1 MAMSTAVA
9 GPAPWLTIGRG
20 SVTYTQAEA
29 EAVLAGFAF
38 GTEQLIWP
46 NSFTLPADPGLATGP
61 RAIMRH
67 TWSYRIFDCAPSSPY
82 GFTVHDLLVIA
93 ALNPRATASDYLQME
108 AILPDLNEALAHIAV
123 TQTFWMLPRAE
134 LGTTPPPSG
143 TSAWWLWRAWSLLMG
158 LDNVNVAKTYKTL
171 HHKRPWLFPNFDTKT
186 MHAMGN
192 EGAWQ
197 ALHDEL
203 NTQATQFTE
212 LEQWFAVEATE
223 RGGVAIT
230 RLRIHDVLLWGALEE
245 GGQERRRLL
254 DAGNDAL
261 GRPRA

>member
-9 GPAPWLTIGRG
+9 GPARWLTIGRG

-46 NSFTLPADPGLATGP
+46 NSFTLPADPGIATGP

-108 AILPDLNEALAHIAV
+108 AILPDLNEALAA
-123 TQTFWMLPRAE
+123 
-134 LGTTPPPSG
+134 
-143 TSAWWLWRAWSLLMG
+143 
-158 LDNVNVAKTYKTL
+158 Y
-171 HHKRPWLFPNFDTKT
+171 
-186 MHAMGN
+186 
-192 EGAWQ
+192 
-197 ALHDEL
+197 
-203 NTQATQFTE
+203 
-212 LEQWFAVEATE
+212 
-223 RGGVAIT
+223 
-230 RLRIHDVLLWGALEE
+230 
-245 GGQERRRLL
+245 RRDPDLL
-254 DAGNDAL
+254 DAATSPARHCAAIERDTCMVAVARVVAVHGTRQRQRREDLQDA
-261 GRPRA
+261 PP